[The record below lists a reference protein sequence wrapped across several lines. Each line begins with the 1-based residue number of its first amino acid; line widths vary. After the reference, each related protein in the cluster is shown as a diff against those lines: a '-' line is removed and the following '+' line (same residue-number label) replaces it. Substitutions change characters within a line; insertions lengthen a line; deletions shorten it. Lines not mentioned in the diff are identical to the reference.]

1 MTILSIDTSADETSA
16 AVVDGNIILS
26 NVIWSQASL
35 HAKWGGIFP
44 SLAKRLHGERIDWVI
59 KKAIHDSR
67 LTINEID
74 AVAVTVGPGLAIALE
89 VGIAKA
95 KELALKWNRPLIPV
109 NHLEGHIISA
119 LALQKFRRSRIPLRG
134 TKLQIQDINF
144 PALGL
149 VVSGKNTELIAIEKI
164 GQYKIL
170 ARTMDDALGEALD
183 KAARMLGL
191 GYPGGAVLEKLAR
204 EGNPSAYKLTLPLL
218 GRENQGKFSYSGLK
232 TAFYRLTNGKNFTKQ
247 EICDLA
253 ASFQNIAFEHL
264 IRVISR
270 TILFRHPERSEG
282 PRRDSSVFDLRMTK
296 NLLVGGGV
304 AANVEL
310 RKRLR
315 KLGRK
320 SGLKVHFPYTK
331 KLCTDNAAMVGL
343 AGQLAFARGE
353 AKRTKK
359 EIESIDRIPGLDF
372 SLDPHLFD
380 A

>member
-134 TKLQIQDINF
+134 TND
-144 PALGL
+144 
-149 VVSGKNTELIAIEKI
+149 
-164 GQYKIL
+164 
-170 ARTMDDALGEALD
+170 
-183 KAARMLGL
+183 
-191 GYPGGAVLEKLAR
+191 
-204 EGNPSAYKLTLPLL
+204 
-218 GRENQGKFSYSGLK
+218 
-232 TAFYRLTNGKNFTKQ
+232 
-247 EICDLA
+247 
-253 ASFQNIAFEHL
+253 H
-264 IRVISR
+264 
-270 TILFRHPERSEG
+270 
-282 PRRDSSVFDLRMTK
+282 
-296 NLLVGGGV
+296 
-304 AANVEL
+304 
-310 RKRLR
+310 
-315 KLGRK
+315 
-320 SGLKVHFPYTK
+320 
-331 KLCTDNAAMVGL
+331 
-343 AGQLAFARGE
+343 
-353 AKRTKK
+353 
-359 EIESIDRIPGLDF
+359 
-372 SLDPHLFD
+372 
-380 A
+380 

>member
-1 MTILSIDTSADETSA
+1 MKILAIDTSSDETSA
-16 AVVDGNIILS
+16 AAVEGNIILS

-95 KELALKWNRPLIPV
+95 KELALKWHKPLIPV
-109 NHLEGHIISA
+109 NHLEGHILSS
-119 LALQKFRRSRIPLRG
+119 LARSQSMIYDLSSV
-134 TKLQIQDINF
+134 INF
-144 PALGL
+144 PALAL
-149 VVSGKNTELIAIEKI
+149 VVSGGHTELVAIEKI
-164 GQYKIL
+164 GPYQIL
-170 ARTMDDALGEALD
+170 ARTRDDALGEALD

-204 EGNPSAYKLTLPLL
+204 EGNPLVYKLTLPLL
-218 GRENQGKFSYSGLK
+218 GRENQGHFSYSGLK
-232 TAFYRLTNGKNFTKQ
+232 TAFYRLINGKSFTKQ

-253 ASFQNIAFEHL
+253 ASFQYIAFEHL

-270 TILFRHPERSEG
+270 TISHFNHFSH
-282 PRRDSSVFDLRMTK
+282 FDFSD
-296 NLLVGGGV
+296 LLVGGGV

-320 SGLKVHFPYTK
+320 SGFKVHFPCSK
-331 KLCTDNAAMVGL
+331 KLCTD
-343 AGQLAFARGE
+343 
-353 AKRTKK
+353 
-359 EIESIDRIPGLDF
+359 
-372 SLDPHLFD
+372 
-380 A
+380 